1 MSARGNLIANGCS
14 TVSIIVLKD
23 QDDDGIPG
31 NLERVHGRTIKSLG
45 LGRQGE
51 WRFVLASE
59 G

>member
-14 TVSIIVLKD
+14 TESTIVLKGED
-23 QDDDGIPG
+23 YDGVPG